1 MPTYTE
7 KEKDR
12 YLNQARRKVAL
23 ILQAARPH
31 IERAEVFACGYAE
44 ALADVD
50 AITHEQRADLCEL
63 AKKTAEDRV
72 AQLKTKEAAR

>member
-7 KEKDR
+7 KEKTR

-23 ILQAARPH
+23 ILQATRQQIH
-31 IERAEVFACGYAE
+31 HAEVFACGYAE
-44 ALADVD
+44 ALADID

-63 AKKTAEDRV
+63 AKQTAEDRV
-72 AQLKTKEAAR
+72 REFEAREADR